1 MVLIA
6 NKKTGGTE
14 VFSIKPQSCP
24 AHIPKTNRNY
34 KKIERRLKLL
44 RERAKLGLDL
54 FPKKPKPKKN
64 QKREK

>member
-1 MVLIA
+1 MVLIT
-6 NKKTGGTE
+6 NKKTGETE

-44 RERAKLGLDL
+44 REKAALGLPL
-54 FPKKPKPKKN
+54 FP
-64 QKREK
+64 REPEPEKT